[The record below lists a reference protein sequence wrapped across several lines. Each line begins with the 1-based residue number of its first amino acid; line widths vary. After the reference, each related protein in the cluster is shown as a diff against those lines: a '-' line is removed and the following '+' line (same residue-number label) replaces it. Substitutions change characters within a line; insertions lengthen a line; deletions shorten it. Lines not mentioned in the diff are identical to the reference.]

1 VPIPVLVLVFNVRA
15 GIECVVVVVDVVKA
29 VVMVVVVVLLAL
41 LHAPVINEIDVTN
54 MQANK

>member
-1 VPIPVLVLVFNVRA
+1 M
-15 GIECVVVVVDVVKA
+15 VVVVDVVKA